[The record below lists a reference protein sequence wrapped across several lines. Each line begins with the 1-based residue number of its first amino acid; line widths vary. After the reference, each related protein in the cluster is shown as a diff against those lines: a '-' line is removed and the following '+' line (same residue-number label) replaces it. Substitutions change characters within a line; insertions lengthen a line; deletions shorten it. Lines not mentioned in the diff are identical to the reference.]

1 MTGIPALPSRH
12 KDSQTRGRTYMAGLR
27 IFETDPSAKPKPR
40 QFADDFVGRFRTGR
54 QVNNRPEQ
62 LSTFRITTGDPSI
75 ADAVSKLYG
84 GKPSEWE
91 TSGEDHNEVI
101 TEADKVLV
109 VIDGPA
115 ALTADMKLWGRS
127 GLIHHCDGVEFL
139 SPDEDKGQPCGCPAL
154 MEDRK
159 AQAKSGRGPQPNT
172 NLVFRLADDYHLGKF
187 RFQSTSWKLAE
198 VIHEIDE
205 ALSRH
210 KGEVLAELSLELVE
224 FTTKSGRDVSYRK
237 PVVKVLK
244 PWADA
249 VADDADTD
257 Y

>member
-1 MTGIPALPSRH
+1 
-12 KDSQTRGRTYMAGLR
+12 MALR
-27 IFETDPSAKPKPR
+27 IFETDPAAKPKQR
-40 QFADDFVGRFRTGR
+40 QFSEDFVGRFRSGR
-54 QVNNRPEQ
+54 QVNNRPEA
-62 LSTFRITTGDPSI
+62 LATWRVTSGDPAVS
-75 ADAVSKLYG
+75 DAVAKLMG
-84 GKPSEWE
+84 GTPAEWE
-91 TSGEDHNEVI
+91 TSGEDFNEVV
-101 TEADKVLV
+101 TETDKVLV
-109 VIDGPA
+109 VIDGPK
-115 ALTADMKLWGRS
+115 ALTADMKLWGRA

-139 SPDEDKGQPCGCPAL
+139 SPEDDKGQACGCPPL

-187 RFQSTSWKLAE
+187 RMLSTSWKLAE
-198 VIHEIDE
+198 VVHEIDN
-205 ALSRH
+205 ALSAY

-224 FTTKSGRDVSYRK
+224 FTTKAGRDVSYRK

-244 PWADA
+244 AWSDA